1 MSNQLIARVAIES
14 PLPQLDRLFDYL
26 VADEILDSIAVG
38 QRVRVTFGRSKA
50 KLSGLVVELSQ
61 ESEHAGR
68 LSKVDEIVSA
78 TRVLKPSIY
87 ELCRQIAD
95 RQCTAI
101 SDVLRLAIP
110 NRSVAVEKKWLAE
123 NSNEANAQPDQSKPS
138 RRVFKITEI
147 VQPICDPTPLWISK
161 LCTAAL
167 DSLQAGQS
175 AIICVPDLSD
185 IRLVQEH
192 LELLTSEQVSLH
204 SELKG
209 SQTYAAFL
217 RCLEPKPVIV
227 IGNRNALFA
236 PVHNLGLISLWDDGD
251 HSHIQQQSPYIHSRD
266 IALMRQSIEKCSIQ
280 FSAHVRSAEVARL
293 VSIGYL
299 DDTTENFVPPK
310 VATSDSNTR
319 LDTAAWLAIREA
331 SQAGP
336 VLVQVAAK
344 GTSTSLFCAKCTARA
359 SCLDCNGPLWVNDQ
373 NQNSCRWCNRISL
386 DVKCL
391 DCGSSVLRQGRAG
404 ATRTSAE
411 IGKMFPGVK
420 ILTSSGSDRLH
431 KVDSKP
437 KVVVATPGAEPI
449 ATGGYRAVVVLD
461 GDQLLRRDTMRA
473 TEDAV
478 RAWSNAI
485 ALLGAAGRALIVG
498 ISGKL
503 ATDLSL
509 WNQGAIS
516 QREYDSRVELDLPP
530 AIRVATITSDRARLE
545 ECSAA
550 LAEIADAE
558 LYGPSQRGADLRL
571 LIKFS
576 YRSGAKIAEALKV
589 LVLSSSTGGA
599 VQNAKSGRA
608 QRALKI
614 KIDDPEV
621 I

>member
-1 MSNQLIARVAIES
+1 M
-14 PLPQLDRLFDYL
+14 PQLDRLFDYA
-26 VADEILDSIAVG
+26 VASDLAESIAVG
-38 QRVRVTFGRSKA
+38 QRVRVSFGRSKS
-50 KLSGLVVELSQ
+50 KLTGYVVEISDQ
-61 ESEHAGR
+61 SEHVGT
-68 LSKVDEIVSA
+68 LSVIDELVSTA
-78 TRVLKPSIY
+78 KVLKPAIY
-87 ELCRQIAD
+87 ELCRQISD

-110 NRSVAVEKKWLAE
+110 NRSVAIEKKWLADTG
-123 NSNEANAQPDQSKPS
+123 NSSQQEAVPGLTLRVS
-138 RRVFKITEI
+138 RTSEI
-147 VQPICDPTPLWISK
+147 VQPICDPSPLWVSTICASAIE
-161 LCTAAL
+161 T
-167 DSLQAGQS
+167 LQAGHS
-175 AIICVPDLSD
+175 VIICVPDMAD
-185 IRLVQEH
+185 IREIQEQ
-192 LELLTSEQVSLH
+192 LEKYTSEFVSFH

-217 RCLEPKPVIV
+217 RCLEAKPVVV

-266 IALMRQSIEKCSIQ
+266 IALIRQSIEKCSIQ
-280 FSAHVRSAEVARL
+280 FKAHVRSAEIARL
-293 VSIGYL
+293 LNIGYL
-299 DDTTENFVPPK
+299 EDISVNFAPPK
-310 VATSDSNTR
+310 VASSDSSER

-331 SQAGP
+331 SKLGP
-336 VLVQVAAK
+336 VLVQVATR
-344 GTSTSLFCAKCTARA
+344 GISTSLFCTSCLSRA

-386 DVKCL
+386 DVKCKE
-391 DCGSSVLRQGRAG
+391 CGNTAFKQGRAG

-420 ILTSSGSDRLH
+420 ILTSSGTERLH

-449 ATGGYRAVVVLD
+449 ASGGYRAVVILD
-461 GDQLLRRDTMRA
+461 GDQLLRRDTLRA

-485 ALLGAAGRALIVG
+485 ALLGPAGRALIVG
-498 ISGKL
+498 LSGKL

-509 WNQGAIS
+509 WNQASIA
-516 QREYDSRVELDLPP
+516 QRELDSRTELDLPP
-530 AIRVATITSDRARLE
+530 AVRVATITSDRARLD

-550 LAEIADAE
+550 LSGIADAE
-558 LYGPSQRGADLRL
+558 VYGPSPRGADLRL
-571 LIKFS
+571 LVKFS
-576 YRSGAKIAEALKV
+576 YRSGVKIAEALKV
-589 LVLSSSTGGA
+589 LVLSSSAGGSI
-599 VQNAKSGRA
+599 QNAKSGRA